1 MVRRR
6 YWKNILIHL
15 FLCVVGFFTIFPILW
30 MVSLSLRERGIVMQ
44 IPPEFIFKP
53 TIESY
58 FLVVSGQAKLQF
70 HFLDHLR
77 NSLSV
82 ATASTILSLLI
93 GTLAAYALVRVKMR
107 GRKLI
112 SFSVILTRMLPPIAM
127 IVPIFLLMMKLNV
140 LDSLLGLT
148 LAYTALFTPIVIW
161 MLMGFLSR
169 LPYEI
174 EEAALIDGCTQFG
187 VLRRIVLPLI
197 APALAAVG
205 FYSFVGAWNDFTM
218 AVVLTSRKAAT
229 LPMMIITFATA
240 IHEPLSWGPICA
252 AGSLVIIPPILFT
265 LFFSKYLVSGL
276 AAGGVKG

>member
-140 LDSLLGLT
+140 L
-148 LAYTALFTPIVIW
+148 
-161 MLMGFLSR
+161 
-169 LPYEI
+169 
-174 EEAALIDGCTQFG
+174 
-187 VLRRIVLPLI
+187 
-197 APALAAVG
+197 
-205 FYSFVGAWNDFTM
+205 
-218 AVVLTSRKAAT
+218 
-229 LPMMIITFATA
+229 
-240 IHEPLSWGPICA
+240 
-252 AGSLVIIPPILFT
+252 
-265 LFFSKYLVSGL
+265 
-276 AAGGVKG
+276 

>member
-1 MVRRR
+1 MVRRT

-15 FLCVVGFFTIFPILW
+15 FLSVAGFFTIFPILW

-53 TIESY
+53 TLESY

-70 HFLDHLR
+70 HFLNHLR

-82 ATASTILSLLI
+82 ASTSTILSLLI

-140 LDSLLGLT
+140 LDSLFGLT

-229 LPMMIITFATA
+229 LAAQKLAREGDSKTA
-240 IHEPLSWGPICA
+240 PKDFIDAFRQID
-252 AGSLVIIPPILFT
+252 
-265 LFFSKYLVSGL
+265 
-276 AAGGVKG
+276 